1 MVKNCYFTN
10 TIREYNN
17 NCVDRQQL
25 KCTTTN
31 FSSVREKKTVESLWS
46 ITTEADSEMSQSC
59 DLANSV
65 QAAGSKRAKRRV
77 S

>member
-1 MVKNCYFTN
+1 MVKTVILQIQLENIIIIVSIDN
-10 TIREYNN
+10 SSNAP
-17 NCVDRQQL
+17 RQIL
-25 KCTTTN
+25 
-31 FSSVREKKTVESLWS
+31 VPLGKKTVESLWS

-59 DLANSV
+59 DLAHSV

>member
-10 TIREYNN
+10 TITEYNN
-17 NCVDRQQL
+17 NAPRQTL
-25 KCTTTN
+25 
-31 FSSVREKKTVESLWS
+31 VPLGKKTVESLWS

-65 QAAGSKRAKRRV
+65 QAAGSKRGKRRV